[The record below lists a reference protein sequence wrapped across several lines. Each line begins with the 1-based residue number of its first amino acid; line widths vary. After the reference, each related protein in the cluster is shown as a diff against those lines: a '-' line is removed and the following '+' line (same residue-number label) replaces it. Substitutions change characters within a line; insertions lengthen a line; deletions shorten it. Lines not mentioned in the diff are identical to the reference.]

1 MNGLRMIRQSGRR
14 KQHPYGILADARTE
28 RGLSGCSM
36 ERRGSQTLVLT
47 LLIVAPIVLIA
58 LAYAIGYLLQP
69 RPVFVP
75 KVEFLETTSPA
86 ARFTSAFGESIPDE
100 VGAESEATRS
110 MFPILVV
117 GDYGNPRV
125 ISRDFHV
132 IPDGYRAVD
141 HTRKR
146 VLTLN
151 REMEV
156 VAVLDR
162 SASVPSGL
170 WQSIDACRV
179 DTSGNTYLLDKRAGL
194 VQVIDSAGDYL
205 RRHRD
210 LGLDLFGSPLNPQNI
225 LLDKMDRLW
234 IVGGDRI
241 FVVDRFGNLERI
253 FEKRGA
259 PYVRTTPTGPPVP
272 PEHTSRGYT
281 ILPSTDPFSPRRD
294 PTQPVVLDVGE
305 YDSFAL
311 GGAADPEL
319 MYLGQS
325 STDQVVVFHWSGRER
340 GTIDLAALVPSA
352 DRQFAVGP
360 DGYVYLID
368 PENET
373 VQVLDPLGEPVAT
386 IEVDGLPQD
395 GWQPLTPPIAPGRS
409 LGRPP
414 APVRCMIDFD
424 GRLVV
429 FDAKSSEVIVFPLR
443 VTE

>member
-1 MNGLRMIRQSGRR
+1 
-14 KQHPYGILADARTE
+14 
-28 RGLSGCSM
+28 M

-47 LLIVAPIVLIA
+47 LLIVAPVALIA
-58 LAYAIGYLLQP
+58 IAYVIAHLLQP
-69 RPVFVP
+69 RPVSVP
-75 KVEFLETTSPA
+75 KVEFLDTSSPA
-86 ARFTSAFGESIPDE
+86 ATFASAFSDLDHGETGGIELDGGPARDE
-100 VGAESEATRS
+100 ASATSQRARS
-110 MFPILVV
+110 LFPILVIS
-117 GDYGNPRV
+117 DYADPRFMG
-125 ISRDFHV
+125 RDFHV

-151 REMEV
+151 RELEV

-162 SASVPSGL
+162 STSIPNGL

-179 DTSGNTYLLDKRAGL
+179 DSSGNTYLLDNRKGL
-194 VQVIDSAGDYL
+194 VQVLDSAGNYL

-210 LGLDLFGSPLNPQNI
+210 LGLDLFGAQLIPQNI
-225 LLDKMDRLW
+225 LLDKRDSLW

-241 FVVDRFGNLERI
+241 FVIDRFGNLERI

-259 PYVRTTPTGPPVP
+259 PYVRTTPTGPPMP

-281 ILPSTDPFSPRRD
+281 ILPSTDPFAPRRD
-294 PTQPVVLDVGE
+294 PTQPVALDVGE

-311 GGAADPEL
+311 GGTPDPQL

-325 STDQVVVFHWSGRER
+325 STDQVVAFDWNGRER

-352 DRQFAVGP
+352 DRQFVAGP
-360 DGYVYLID
+360 DGYLYLVD

-386 IEVDGLPQD
+386 IDVDGLPED
-395 GWQPLTPPIAPGRS
+395 GWQPLTPPIVPGRS
-409 LGRPP
+409 LGRAV

-424 GRLVV
+424 GRLVI
-429 FDAKSSEVIVFPLR
+429 FDAKSSEILLIPLR
-443 VTE
+443 AVE